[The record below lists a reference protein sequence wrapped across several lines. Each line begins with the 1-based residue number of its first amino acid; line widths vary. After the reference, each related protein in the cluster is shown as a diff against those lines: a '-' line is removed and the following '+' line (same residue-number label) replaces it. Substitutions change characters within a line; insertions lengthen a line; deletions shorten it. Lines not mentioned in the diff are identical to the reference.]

1 MRRLFLLGLM
11 SLRLGAVEFT
21 ITLLDEAG
29 RPLAGAT
36 VEATLSRSNDPRG
49 SSMRSFEGVTG
60 VAGTFRFKAEE
71 DMCLI
76 RLRANK
82 AGHIEADAD
91 RRHGLGYPST
101 PNHTLTL
108 PYQVE
113 GIPLA
118 YKEVRLSASDTP
130 FPPKT
135 WVGLDLAKGE
145 LVAPR
150 GNGEISDLLIW
161 YDGVQAGWTLPTE
174 DIAAMRKSGE
184 HARQTDEEFAFFYGA
199 FNGRTRLKLGPAGAG
214 ILRSPQFWDYSG
226 LKMPPLAP
234 EEGYVEQLEIPFRH
248 GSPSSE
254 RDKHAGFYLRLRPRH
269 DASGKLSSAHYA
281 KIQGGIETGYGWIV
295 FRYYYNPTPDDRR
308 LVFDPKRNVL
318 KPAAGAPPSDL
329 GRFQTQER

>member
-1 MRRLFLLGLM
+1 MRRLLLLGLM
-11 SLRLGAVEFT
+11 SLRLGAAEFT

-36 VEATLSRSNDPRG
+36 VEATLSRSNDPRYA
-49 SSMRSFEGVTG
+49 SMQSFEGVTG
-60 VAGTFRFKAEE
+60 VAGTFRFKAGE

-76 RLRANK
+76 RLRAHK

-101 PNHTLTL
+101 PHHTLTL

-118 YKEVRLSASDTP
+118 YKEVQLSAGSAP

-135 WVGLDLAKGE
+135 WIGFDLAKGE

-174 DIAAMRKSGE
+174 DIAVMRKSVE
-184 HARQTDEEFAFFYGA
+184 HARKTDEEFAFFYGA
-199 FNGRTRLKLGPAGAG
+199 FNGRTRFKLGLAGAG
-214 ILRSPQFWDYSG
+214 ILRSSQFWDYSG

-234 EEGYVEQLEIPFRH
+234 LDGYVEQLEIPFRH

-254 RDKHAGFYLRLRPRH
+254 QDKLPGFYLRLRPRY

-281 KIQGGIETGYGWIV
+281 KIQGRIETGYGWVV
-295 FRYYYNPTPDDRR
+295 FRYYYNPVANDRR
-308 LVFDPKRNVL
+308 LVFDPKHNLL
-318 KPAAGAPPSDL
+318 KPAPGAPSSDL
-329 GRFQTQER
+329 GLYETNER